1 MLTSMD
7 FSDLFNQRFYQN
19 FFPIPPKNSL
29 ELGEMTPDFR
39 LPDITN
45 KFNVKLS
52 DYWDKQPVVLA
63 FTRIFTA
70 KQYCPLCLPHIK
82 ALNHNYDRFLDRGVE
97 VLMITS
103 TDKQQSRHVVNR
115 LGLNIPFLSDSDCST
130 FKAYSVGQALGAPLP
145 GQFILD
151 RSGKLRFK
159 HIFSFLS
166 PHADVESL
174 LDIVEQ
180 L

>member
-1 MLTSMD
+1 MLTSLD
-7 FSDLFNQRFYQN
+7 FSDLFSQRFYQN
-19 FFPIPPKNSL
+19 LLPIPPSNRL

-52 DYWDKQPVVLA
+52 EYWDKQPVVLA

-82 ALNHNYDRFLDRGVE
+82 ALNHNYERFLDRGVE

-103 TDKQQSRHVVNR
+103 TDKQQSRHVVNN
-115 LGLNIPFLSDSDCST
+115 LGLNLPFLSDSDCST
-130 FKAYSVGQALGAPLP
+130 FKAYGVGQALGAPLP

-166 PHADVESL
+166 PHADVETL
-174 LDIVEQ
+174 LDIVER